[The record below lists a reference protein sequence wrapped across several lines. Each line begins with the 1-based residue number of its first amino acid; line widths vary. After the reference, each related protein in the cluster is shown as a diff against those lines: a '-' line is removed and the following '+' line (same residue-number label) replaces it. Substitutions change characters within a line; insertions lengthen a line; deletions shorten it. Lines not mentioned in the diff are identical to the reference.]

1 MWQRRH
7 YLIKKGFQFRVAIF
21 ITLIL
26 ILVSAGITLSL
37 YFGLIGSMIPEFSD
51 ESMVAKIEAARR
63 IKDYEIARYGLPKT
77 ESIDIF
83 KEAQLLST
91 HEKEV
96 ILEVLS
102 KVNYHLWPRLF
113 IFLILIGL
121 LSLFLSHRIA
131 GPIYRFQ
138 KILRE
143 AEKGNLSTAVHL
155 RKTDEFK
162 ELSRDFNLF
171 FKNLSSQLNE
181 IKTLV
186 STLGIDIFNMQS
198 RVQKASFPGKEE
210 ITKNIQGIIAC
221 LENLKQNLNKFN
233 TGK

>member
-1 MWQRRH
+1 VWQRRR
-7 YLIKKGFQFRVAIF
+7 YLIKRGFQFRVAIF

-26 ILVSAGITLSL
+26 ILVSAGVTLSL
-37 YFGLIGSMIPEFSD
+37 YFGIIGSIIPEFSD
-51 ESMVAKIEAARR
+51 ESMVAKIETARR

-77 ESIDIF
+77 ENIDIF
-83 KEAQLLST
+83 KEAQLLSA

-96 ILEVLS
+96 VLEVLS
-102 KVNYHLWPRLF
+102 KVNYQLWPRLF

-138 KILRE
+138 EILQE
-143 AEKGNLSTAVHL
+143 AEKGNLSQAVHL

-162 ELSRDFNLF
+162 ELSKDFNLF
-171 FKNLSSQLNE
+171 LKNLSSQFNE
-181 IKTLV
+181 IKSLANTLQADV
-186 STLGIDIFNMQS
+186 FNMQS
-198 RVQKASFPGKEE
+198 RVQKTSFPGKEE
-210 ITKNIQGIIAC
+210 ITENIGDIIAC
-221 LENLKQNLNKFN
+221 LEKLKQNLDKFN